1 MLISY
6 HGRPVNDFLEVI
18 ALSDHEWRV
27 CDGRIDPSDAS
38 RLIAFIELENGSY
51 EVLRLGSRECE
62 NGTTGACEN
71 FDCLAAALAA
81 LSAAPT
87 TSETPPANQPVGSNA
102 QWGPTLRPPR

>member
-38 RLIAFIELENGSY
+38 RLLGFIELENGAY
-51 EVLRLGSRECE
+51 EVLRFTPSGGFSNLEGE
-62 NGTTGACEN
+62 CEN
-71 FDCLAAALAA
+71 FDCLAAALAS
-81 LSAAPT
+81 L
-87 TSETPPANQPVGSNA
+87 SETPPVAPPVGSSA
-102 QWGPTLRPPR
+102 